1 MSVFIAIPKKVNVK
15 ECSNY
20 HTFVL
25 ISHAIIGRPCS
36 KSFKLDFSST
46 YLRTSRFISSVRK
59 RQRNQRLNCWHWLDL
74 EKGRQFKENVYCS
87 CVDHKNWKVHKE
99 MGIPDHLTCLLRSL
113 YPGQKATVRTRHGT
127 MNWFKTVKRVGQRL
141 CNLYVTLLIKLV
153 CRVHHEKCWAGWSA
167 SWNQD
172 CQEKYKQ
179 PQICRWHHPYG
190 RKWRGTQKPL
200 YESEKVSLKL
210 NI

>member
-59 RQRNQRLNCWHWLDL
+59 RQRNQRLNCWHWMDL

-99 MGIPDHLTCLLRSL
+99 MGIPVHLTYLLKNL
-113 YPGQKATVRTRHGT
+113 YVDQVATVRTRHGT
-127 MNWFKTVKRVGQRL
+127 NNWFKIWKGLQWVYCQPASLTSMQ
-141 CNLYVTLLIKLV
+141 
-153 CRVHHEKCWAGWSA
+153 SA
-167 SWNQD
+167 SCKMLGWMNH
-172 CQEKYKQ
+172 KM
-179 PQICRWHHPYG
+179 
-190 RKWRGTQKPL
+190 
-200 YESEKVSLKL
+200 ESRLPGE
-210 NI
+210 I